1 MKKNLPTKTGFP
13 SEVFSGWKEIAA
25 YLGKGVRTVQRY
37 ERIMALPIRRPAGRL
52 SGAVIATKPELEA
65 WLAAS
70 PLRGAFHIT
79 QNTANFEPLR
89 QEFRKNLDELSRL
102 RSETRELR
110 EQLSES
116 LELLRT
122 NLRLVLV
129 ERRSQFVRASS
140 NRRSI
145 AFRFEENPLN
155 QRLNSADA
163 WRGLGAHRFEL
174 LRVR

>member
-129 ERRSQFVRASS
+129 ERRSQFSS
-140 NRRSI
+140 ERPQTGDLSPFDSKKI
-145 AFRFEENPLN
+145 
-155 QRLNSADA
+155 
-163 WRGLGAHRFEL
+163 H
-174 LRVR
+174 